1 MANKKGGDASLLI
14 GLVLGLAIGA
24 AIAIILT
31 EVMRENAGPDEL
43 LDKAKGRIEGAAE
56 AAT

>member
-1 MANKKGGDASLLI
+1 MAKKNGGDASLLI

-24 AIAIILT
+24 AIAIIIA
-31 EVMRENAGPDEL
+31 ESMREEPGPDQL
-43 LDKAKGRIEGAAE
+43 LDKAKERIEGAAE

>member
-1 MANKKGGDASLLI
+1 MAKKKRSDASLLI

-24 AIAIILT
+24 TIAIIVT
-31 EVMRENAGPDEL
+31 EVMREDPDPNKL
-43 LDKAKGRIEGAAE
+43 LDKAKDRIEGAAE